1 MALAQR
7 RITCRPPLTRRHRT
21 GSTRRACLPPA
32 QERRTESHGEQRF
45 PQPNHPRNVYVP
57 ATESRPEA
65 GTDDELR
72 AFVHPAP
79 FRRCPELR
87 RKPLLYQRRQPDY
100 DDSCRRTPPQ
110 RQLGRNREL
119 GSGREHCLP
128 HQPPMERKRQL
139 QLGAHGTSGHLGSG
153 AQAVCR
159 RRLPARKLGRVDR
172 HPVHQRA
179 IYLRQP
185 CQYRG
190 LRALELACQLPPVP
204 VCLALCARR
213 EPLGTTLR
221 NHGWLSHAES
231 HILGRNPYPFLIPYK
246 CPDYA
251 RYITFQTNIYFESS
265 FSIYETAFEDN
276 CIGKGSIYS
285 FSNTITWVNYKHYI
299 TKEFYLP

>member
-79 FRRCPELR
+79 SRRCPELR

-110 RQLGRNREL
+110 HQLGRNREL
-119 GSGREHCLP
+119 GSGREHSALADEKFAGAVPEELVRWLREHPEELSEELSQGYILP
-128 HQPPMERKRQL
+128 
-139 QLGAHGTSGHLGSG
+139 S
-153 AQAVCR
+153 
-159 RRLPARKLGRVDR
+159 
-172 HPVHQRA
+172 
-179 IYLRQP
+179 
-185 CQYRG
+185 
-190 LRALELACQLPPVP
+190 ALPVP
-204 VCLALCARR
+204 RTSCFGTCVPATACARMPRSLCAAR
-213 EPLGTTLR
+213 TSWHNATKS
-221 NHGWLSHAES
+221 WLAIPCRKPHSWEES
-231 HILGRNPYPFLIPYK
+231 ISISNPI
-246 CPDYA
+246 
-251 RYITFQTNIYFESS
+251 
-265 FSIYETAFEDN
+265 
-276 CIGKGSIYS
+276 
-285 FSNTITWVNYKHYI
+285 
-299 TKEFYLP
+299 